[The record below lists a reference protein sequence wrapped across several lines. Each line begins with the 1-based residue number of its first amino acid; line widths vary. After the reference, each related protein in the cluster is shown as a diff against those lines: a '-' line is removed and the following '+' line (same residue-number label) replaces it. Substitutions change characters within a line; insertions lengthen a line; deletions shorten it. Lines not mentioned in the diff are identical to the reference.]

1 MMSMPPQKRME
12 QRRREQI
19 DADARALE
27 KNFTREWRA
36 GDVYAPHD
44 LSAAEARKWK
54 KRQNPTR
61 DAFDA
66 LSLNP
71 LDCYKV
77 SFMIKSFSNQLIWWP
92 EFLNHVG
99 VYDRDG
105 KN

>member
-1 MMSMPPQKRME
+1 LQVTPISPFSTSDGKRAETSQAPHEKRME
-12 QRRREQI
+12 MRRKEQV

-27 KNFTREWRA
+27 RNFTREWKA

-54 KRQNPTR
+54 RKQTPNI

-77 SFMIKSFSNQLIWWP
+77 IFHIW
-92 EFLNHVG
+92 VSSCC
-99 VYDRDG
+99 
-105 KN
+105 